1 MNKDRL
7 KEIML
12 DQKKTFSGHVG
23 LIERDIDLDKYLSSE
38 QVVVITGI
46 RRCGKSSLLYLI
58 QQRMQ
63 LKEEDYC
70 YFNFDDERII
80 GDVSILEKID
90 HIHQETYG
98 KEAILFLDEIQIIN
112 GWEKFVNRLYEQN
125 RKIFVTGSNASLLSS
140 EISTSLTGRNKTIE
154 LTPFS
159 FNEYC
164 RLKEI
169 PFNLERLSVKEKPIL
184 MKAFNG
190 FMEKGGFPLV
200 IKENDLELL
209 DAYFKDILYRDIIA
223 RHHITQVDEL
233 KQIGLYF
240 FANISKLFSYSTL
253 QKMTGIKSTSS
264 INEYL
269 FYYSQSFL
277 FYYVRKFDYSLKKQI
292 LNPRKVYAADQ
303 GFSTRIGFNFS
314 SNKGRILENLI
325 FLELLNRKK
334 DIFYYSGKGECDF
347 IVKQGLDVIEVI
359 QVCYILSRENIERE
373 IAGLTEAMTKFKL
386 DNGCLIIYDSEID
399 ESELPGNI
407 QMTHAWKWLLDK

>member
-1 MNKDRL
+1 
-7 KEIML
+7 
-12 DQKKTFSGHVG
+12 
-23 LIERDIDLDKYLSSE
+23 
-38 QVVVITGI
+38 
-46 RRCGKSSLLYLI
+46 
-58 QQRMQ
+58 
-63 LKEEDYC
+63 
-70 YFNFDDERII
+70 
-80 GDVSILEKID
+80 
-90 HIHQETYG
+90 
-98 KEAILFLDEIQIIN
+98 
-112 GWEKFVNRLYEQN
+112 
-125 RKIFVTGSNASLLSS
+125 
-140 EISTSLTGRNKTIE
+140 
-154 LTPFS
+154 
-159 FNEYC
+159 
-164 RLKEI
+164 
-169 PFNLERLSVKEKPIL
+169 

-373 IAGLTEAMTKFKL
+373 IAGLMEAMTKFKL
-386 DNGCLIIYDSEID
+386 DNGCLIIYDSEIN

-407 QMTHAWKWLLDK
+407 RMTHAWKWLLDK

>member
-12 DQKKTFSGHVG
+12 DQKKSFSGHVG
-23 LIERDIDLDKYLSSE
+23 LIERDIDLDKYISSE

-63 LKEEDYC
+63 LKDDEYC
-70 YFNFDDERII
+70 YFNFDDERIM
-80 GDVSILEKID
+80 GDVAILEDID
-90 HIHQETYG
+90 HIHQEMYG
-98 KEAILFLDEIQIIN
+98 KEAILFLDEIQIIK

-154 LTPFS
+154 LNTFS

-164 RLKEI
+164 RLKEV
-169 PFNLERLSVKEKPIL
+169 PVNLKRLSAKEKPQI
-184 MKAFNG
+184 MSAFNG
-190 FMEKGGFPLV
+190 FMKNGGFPLV

-223 RHHITQVDEL
+223 RHRITQVDEL

-240 FANISKLFSYSTL
+240 FANASKLFSYSTL
-253 QKMTGIKSTSS
+253 QKITGIKSTGS

-269 FYYSQSFL
+269 NYYSQSFL

-292 LNPRKVYAADQ
+292 LNPRKVYIADQ
-303 GFSTRIGFNFS
+303 GFATRIGFNFS
-314 SNKGRILENLI
+314 TNKGRILENMI
-325 FLELLNRKK
+325 FLELLYRKN
-334 DIFYYSGKGECDF
+334 DVFYYSGKGECDF
-347 IVKQGLDVIEVI
+347 VIKQGVNITATI
-359 QVCYILSRENIERE
+359 QVCYLLTQENMERE
-373 IAGLTEAMTKFKL
+373 ISGLIEAMNEFNL
-386 DNGCLIIYDSEID
+386 DMGYLIIYDHEINTSD
-399 ESELPGNI
+399 LPENI
-407 QMTHAWKWLLDK
+407 CIIPAWKWLIDK

>member
-112 GWEKFVNRLYEQN
+112 GWEKFVNRLYEQK

-373 IAGLTEAMTKFKL
+373 IAGLMEAMTKFKL
-386 DNGCLIIYDSEID
+386 DNGCLIIYDSEIN

-407 QMTHAWKWLLDK
+407 RMTHAWKWLLDK

>member
-112 GWEKFVNRLYEQN
+112 GWEKFVNRLYEQK

-140 EISTSLTGRNKTIE
+140 
-154 LTPFS
+154 
-159 FNEYC
+159 
-164 RLKEI
+164 
-169 PFNLERLSVKEKPIL
+169 
-184 MKAFNG
+184 
-190 FMEKGGFPLV
+190 
-200 IKENDLELL
+200 
-209 DAYFKDILYRDIIA
+209 
-223 RHHITQVDEL
+223 
-233 KQIGLYF
+233 
-240 FANISKLFSYSTL
+240 
-253 QKMTGIKSTSS
+253 
-264 INEYL
+264 
-269 FYYSQSFL
+269 
-277 FYYVRKFDYSLKKQI
+277 
-292 LNPRKVYAADQ
+292 
-303 GFSTRIGFNFS
+303 
-314 SNKGRILENLI
+314 
-325 FLELLNRKK
+325 
-334 DIFYYSGKGECDF
+334 
-347 IVKQGLDVIEVI
+347 
-359 QVCYILSRENIERE
+359 
-373 IAGLTEAMTKFKL
+373 
-386 DNGCLIIYDSEID
+386 
-399 ESELPGNI
+399 
-407 QMTHAWKWLLDK
+407 

>member
-12 DQKKTFSGHVG
+12 DQKKSFSGHVG
-23 LIERDIDLDKYLSSE
+23 LIERDIDLDKYISSE

-63 LKEEDYC
+63 LKDDEYC
-70 YFNFDDERII
+70 YFNFDDERIM
-80 GDVSILEKID
+80 GDVAILEDID
-90 HIHQETYG
+90 HIHQEMYG
-98 KEAILFLDEIQIIN
+98 KEAILFLDEIQIIK

-154 LTPFS
+154 LNTFS

-164 RLKEI
+164 RLKEV
-169 PFNLERLSVKEKPIL
+169 PVNLKRLSAKEKPQI
-184 MKAFNG
+184 MSAFNG
-190 FMEKGGFPLV
+190 FMKNGGFPLV

-223 RHHITQVDEL
+223 RHRITQVDEL

-240 FANISKLFSYSTL
+240 FANASKLFSYSTL
-253 QKMTGIKSTSS
+253 QKITGIKSTNS

-269 FYYSQSFL
+269 NYYSNSFL
-277 FYYVRKFDYSLKKQI
+277 FYYVRKFDFSLKKQI
-292 LNPRKVYAADQ
+292 LNPRKVYISDQ

-314 SNKGRILENLI
+314 KNKGRILENMV
-325 FLELLNRKK
+325 FLELLNRKN
-334 DIFYYSGKGECDF
+334 DVFYYSGKGECDF
-347 IVKQGLDVIEVI
+347 VIKQGVNITAAI
-359 QVCYILSRENIERE
+359 QVCYLLTQENIDRE
-373 IAGLTEAMTKFKL
+373 ISGLTEAMNEFKL
-386 DNGCLIIYDSEID
+386 DMGYLIIYDHEINTSD
-399 ESELPGNI
+399 IPENI
-407 QMTHAWKWLLDK
+407 SIIHAWKWLLDK